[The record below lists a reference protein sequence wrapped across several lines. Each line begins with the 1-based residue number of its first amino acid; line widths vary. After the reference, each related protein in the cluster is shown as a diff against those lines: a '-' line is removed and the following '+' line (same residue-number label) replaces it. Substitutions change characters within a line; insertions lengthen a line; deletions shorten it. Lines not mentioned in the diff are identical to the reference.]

1 MVGQPRCIALVGP
14 SQSGKSLLLDAL
26 IRRCESGQA
35 STVSESRSAQPEPN
49 GRAYAIST
57 EPTLAVLRFLDDD
70 FTFVDCPGSVE
81 FAQSGEAVL
90 DVCDM
95 AVVVCEADERRLP
108 ALQIVLHGLE
118 ERGVPHLLFVN
129 KVDTATQGLRETL
142 AALQSVS
149 RIPLLLRQ
157 IPIWRGGTPAGFIDL
172 ALERA
177 FIYRDQAPST
187 RIDLPNGELPREKE
201 DRFTLLERLADHDD
215 ILMEQL
221 ITDAEPALDRIM
233 ADLARE
239 LRTGQAVSVL
249 IGSAQRG
256 NGLFRLLKALRHEA
270 PCIVDTR
277 ARIGLPDDGPPVAQV
292 ILTRHSA
299 FGGKISVCRVL
310 RGSFREGDAV
320 SACQGTTTRIGG
332 FLAADGAQ
340 RDKIPS
346 AYAGETRGFTRLEG
360 IATGQRFSTQGLDD
374 RGSPPAPQHVYAIA
388 IELQDRKDDVRLNA
402 ALAKLVEED
411 PGLRVEHRA
420 DPEEVRLLGQGDMH
434 LRIAIERLADRFGVR
449 VGRGQPKV
457 DYRETIRK
465 PASGHGRHKKQ
476 TGGHGQF
483 ADVHLAVRPL
493 PRGEGFVFEDAVVG
507 GAVPRKFIPSVEAG
521 ARAYLRRGPLGF
533 PVEDLAVT
541 LTDGAFHAVDSS
553 DAAFQAAT
561 RMALDDALARAE
573 PVLLEPVWAIKIVT
587 PSSATAK
594 ATGLITGRRGQ
605 ILGFDARPDWAG
617 WDVLNALIPEAETSD
632 LIVELR
638 SLTGGVGSFTA
649 RFDHYAELTG
659 RPAELLL
666 HQA

>member
-26 IRRCESGQA
+26 TRRCEPGES
-35 STVSESRSAQPEPN
+35 SIVNESRSGKLEPN

-57 EPTLAVLRFLDDD
+57 EPTLTALRFLGDD
-70 FTFVDCPGSVE
+70 FTLVDCPGSVE
-81 FAQSGEAVL
+81 FAQSSEAVL

-108 ALQIVLHGLE
+108 AVQVVLHGLE
-118 ERGVPHLLFVN
+118 ERKVPHLLFIN
-129 KVDTATQGLRETL
+129 KIDTATQGLRDTL

-157 IPIWRGGTPAGFIDL
+157 IPIWRDGTAAGFIDL

-187 RIDLPNGELPREKE
+187 RIELPDGELPREKE

-221 ITDAEPALDRIM
+221 ITDAEPARDRVM

-239 LRTGQAVSVL
+239 LRTGQTVSVL

-256 NGLFRLLKALRHEA
+256 NGLVRLLKALRHEA
-270 PCIVDTR
+270 PSIDGTR
-277 ARIGLPDDGPPVAQV
+277 ARIGLPDDGPAVAQV

-299 FGGKISVCRVL
+299 FGGRVSLCRVL
-310 RGSFREGDAV
+310 RGTFREGDAV
-320 SACQGTTTRIGG
+320 SAGQGTTTRIGG
-332 FLAADGAQ
+332 FLAADRSENG
-340 RDKIPS
+340 KILS
-346 AYAGETRGFTRLEG
+346 ADAGETCGFTRLEG
-360 IATGQRFSTQGLDD
+360 IATGQRLSTQALAD
-374 RGSPPAPQHVYAIA
+374 RGSLPIPQPVYATA
-388 IELQDRKDDVRLNA
+388 IQLRDRKDDVRLNA
-402 ALAKLVEED
+402 ALAKLAEED
-411 PGLRVEHRA
+411 LGLKVEHRA
-420 DPEEVRLLGQGDMH
+420 DLGEVRLVGQGDMH
-434 LRIAIERLADRFGVR
+434 LRVAIERLADRFGVR

-457 DYRETIRK
+457 DYRETVQK

-483 ADVHLAVRPL
+483 ADVSLSVRPL

-507 GAVPRKFIPSVEAG
+507 GAVPRKFIPSVETG

-561 RMALDDALARAE
+561 RMALDDALAKAE
-573 PVLLEPVWAIKIVT
+573 PVLLEPVWAIEIVT

-594 ATGLITGRRGQ
+594 ATGLVTGRRGQ

-649 RFDHYAELTG
+649 RFDHRAELTG

-666 HQA
+666 RQA

>member
-26 IRRCESGQA
+26 TRRCEPGQF
-35 STVSESRSAQPEPN
+35 SIVNESRSGQLGPN

-57 EPTLAVLRFLDDD
+57 EPTLTALSFLDDD
-70 FTFVDCPGSVE
+70 FTLIDCPGSVE
-81 FAQSGEAVL
+81 FAQSGEAIL

-108 ALQIVLHGLE
+108 ALQVILHGLE
-118 ERGVPHLLFVN
+118 ECGVPHLLFVN
-129 KVDTATQGLRETL
+129 KIDTATQGLRETL

-157 IPIWRGGTPAGFIDL
+157 IPIWRDGTAAGFIDL

-187 RIDLPNGELPREKE
+187 RIDLPDGELPREKE

-221 ITDAEPALDRIM
+221 ITDAEPARDRVM
-233 ADLARE
+233 TDLARE

-256 NGLFRLLKALRHEA
+256 NGLLRLLKALRHEA
-270 PCIVDTR
+270 PRLDSTR
-277 ARIGLPDDGPPVAQV
+277 ARLGLPDDGTAVAQV
-292 ILTRHSA
+292 IVTRHSA
-299 FGGKISVCRVL
+299 FAGKISVCRVL

-320 SACQGTTTRIGG
+320 SAAQGKTVRIGG
-332 FLAADGAQ
+332 FLAADRSQGG
-340 RDKIPS
+340 KIPS
-346 AYAGETRGFTRLEG
+346 ADAGETRGFTRLEG
-360 IATGQRFSTQGLDD
+360 IATGQRFSTQALEEQD
-374 RGSPPAPQHVYAIA
+374 SLPTPQHVYATA
-388 IELQDRKDDVRLNA
+388 LQLRDRKDDVRLNS

-411 PGLRVEHRA
+411 PGLKVEHRA
-420 DPEEVRLLGQGDMH
+420 DLEEVRLLGQGDMH
-434 LRIAIERLADRFGVR
+434 LRVAIERLADRFGVR
-449 VGRGQPKV
+449 VERSQPKV

-465 PASGHGRHKKQ
+465 PARGHGRHKKQ

-493 PRGEGFVFEDAVVG
+493 PSGEGFVFEDAVVG
-507 GAVPRKFIPSVEAG
+507 GAVQRKFIPSVEAG
-521 ARAYLRRGPLGF
+521 ARDYLRRGPLGF

-541 LTDGAFHAVDSS
+541 LIDGAFHAVDSS

-561 RMALDDALARAE
+561 RLALDDALAKAE
-573 PVLLEPVWAIKIVT
+573 PVLLEPVWVIEIVM

-594 ATGLITGRRGQ
+594 ATGLVTGRRGQ

-638 SLTGGVGSFTA
+638 SLTSGVGSFTS
-649 RFDHYAELTG
+649 RFDHRAELTG